1 MPCVY
6 IKVSIILMKTSL
18 VQISK
23 RKTNSQ
29 REKKKTSLVQILVGE
44 DGLSKRK
51 TSFHPA
57 TPNQIGCGPLIQKQ
71 NKTTTKWIYSKTKF
85 YAKNATQK

>member
-29 REKKKTSLVQILVGE
+29 REKKKTSLVQILVRE
-44 DGLSKRK
+44 NGLSKRK

-57 TPNQIGCGPLIQKQ
+57 TPNHIGCGTLLK
-71 NKTTTKWIYSKTKF
+71 NKTRQQQNGHI
-85 YAKNATQK
+85 